1 MATKKIWLPQ
11 DIYQIKV
18 TLRDTRPPI
27 WRRLL
32 VPAGLTLDALHDV
45 LQVAMG
51 WDDSHMHEFRIGQRR
66 FGKPDPNDR
75 LMGLDPVGNERA
87 THLYKVLGKVG
98 AKATYTYDFGDGW
111 EHVIVVE
118 KVLPPDPAG
127 HYPICVGGKLQGP
140 PDDCGGVPGYYNL
153 LEALRDP
160 DHEEHE
166 DLLDWV
172 GGEFNPDAF
181 SVDEVNQKLAPLQ
194 SWWAKTSKRP

>member
-18 TLRDTRPPI
+18 TLRYTRPPI

-75 LMGLDPVGNERA
+75 LMGLAPIGNERT
-87 THLYKVLGKVG
+87 THLYTVLGKVG
-98 AKATYTYDFGDGW
+98 AKAMYTYDFGDSW
-111 EHVIVVE
+111 EQC
-118 KVLPPDPAG
+118 DR
-127 HYPICVGGKLQGP
+127 
-140 PDDCGGVPGYYNL
+140 CGESAAARTRSCL
-153 LEALRDP
+153 SALRRRQTSRAA
-160 DHEEHE
+160 
-166 DLLDWV
+166 
-172 GGEFNPDAF
+172 GGLRGYPG
-181 SVDEVNQKLAPLQ
+181 LLQ
-194 SWWAKTSKRP
+194 SLGSDPRSHPPGTREPVGLGGWRIQS